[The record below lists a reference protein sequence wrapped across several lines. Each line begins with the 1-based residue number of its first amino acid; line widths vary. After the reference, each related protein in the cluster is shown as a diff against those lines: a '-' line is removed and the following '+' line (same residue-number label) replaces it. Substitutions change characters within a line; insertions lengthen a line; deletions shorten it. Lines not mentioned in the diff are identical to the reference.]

1 LRGGGLLV
9 FFPVVAK
16 ADAGATT
23 FLSSVE
29 EEDFLLSILLVD
41 PLPLPLLE
49 EEAEAEAEAEA
60 ETDLEEEEE
69 VDCFELEP
77 LPFAADSA
85 GAADGA
91 EVARGIRLISLT
103 NRSCNVHASCVMSSC
118 CRANVMLIPFS

>member
-1 LRGGGLLV
+1 V

-49 EEAEAEAEAEA
+49 EEAEAEAE
-60 ETDLEEEEE
+60 TDLEEEE